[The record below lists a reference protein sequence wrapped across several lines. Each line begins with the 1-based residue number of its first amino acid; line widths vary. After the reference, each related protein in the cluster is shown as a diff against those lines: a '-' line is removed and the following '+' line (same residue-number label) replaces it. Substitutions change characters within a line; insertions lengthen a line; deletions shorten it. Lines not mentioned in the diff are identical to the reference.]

1 VEREIAKRLGGRR
14 IPLLGREGSDLDVP
28 YLFVEVK
35 SQGRIAPY
43 LWNDYFAQILEGKA
57 VAGDDRVPAITIHR
71 PGMRYDDALVCIR
84 AGDWERLVEMIQEAT
99 READTNS
106 GT

>member
-1 VEREIAKRLGGRR
+1 MARWKHAERELAKRLGGRR

-43 LWNDYFAQILEGKA
+43 LWKDFFAQILTGLE
-57 VAGDDRVPAITIHR
+57 VAGDDRIPAIAIHR
-71 PGMRYDDALVCIR
+71 PGMKYDDALVCIR
-84 AGDWERLVEMIQEAT
+84 AGDWERLVEMI
-99 READTNS
+99 REDKDAE
-106 GT
+106 

>member
-14 IPLLGREGSDLDVP
+14 IPLLGREGCDLDVP

-43 LWNDYFAQILEGKA
+43 LWNDFLDQILTGRE
-57 VAGDDRVPAITIHR
+57 VAGDDRIPAIAIHR
-71 PGMRYDDALVCIR
+71 PGMKYDDALVCIR
-84 AGDWERLVEMIQEAT
+84 AGDWEELVRRIKEDAE
-99 READTNS
+99 
-106 GT
+106 